1 MSVLSSSDD
10 DEHYCRTIDTFLRP
24 LTITDA
30 TLYEL
35 SYRLSKV
42 YRTLALTGDGHF
54 FPTPVTRLPSGRET
68 GVYLAVDVGMTNLR
82 VAFIE
87 LLGCSSASCHSPGGL
102 SDQSAF
108 RSVSG
113 RRVRRTIEKAWR
125 IEERLKED
133 NEEALFG
140 WIGSCIAE
148 VVADE
153 LTSHDSADQSLPRE
167 IETGISFSLPIR
179 QESLDEATL
188 MPIGKGFAIKSNLNL
203 RRAVLDGYERHSYQP
218 NQGQRQS
225 QTKRRKTYAL
235 PDLNII
241 AIANDTVAT
250 LVSLA
255 YAVKSLP
262 NTRVA
267 MGIVVGTGC
276 NATIPMQL
284 KDLHQTKACQ
294 IRSYCPEATEAVIST
309 EWTLQGTEGPL
320 KELSISTAWDDQLSA
335 CSVRPGF
342 QPFEYMTGGRYI
354 GELIRIIVYDYYTT
368 VMSYP
373 SAVLPCALTKPYALT
388 IDFVSDVIA
397 TSRSDSELA
406 ARLSRKLASPVK
418 NSWLWTP
425 ASARVLRVTAS
436 AVQTRSAA
444 LIAAASVALLACNH
458 EIRLE
463 CPQRCTSLGKLHS
476 AASPYQNP
484 LLLPASRSSANWQRG
499 PEELVVAYT
508 GSIIQHYPN
517 FKVLCQGYIDRLV
530 IRAGPQDGGKSVLL
544 REATDG
550 SIIGAGVLAGMIATG
565 RGLWN

>member
-1 MSVLSSSDD
+1 MIYTAMSVLSSSDD

-179 QESLDEATL
+179 
-188 MPIGKGFAIKSNLNL
+188 
-203 RRAVLDGYERHSYQP
+203 
-218 NQGQRQS
+218 
-225 QTKRRKTYAL
+225 
-235 PDLNII
+235 
-241 AIANDTVAT
+241 
-250 LVSLA
+250 
-255 YAVKSLP
+255 
-262 NTRVA
+262 
-267 MGIVVGTGC
+267 
-276 NATIPMQL
+276 
-284 KDLHQTKACQ
+284 
-294 IRSYCPEATEAVIST
+294 
-309 EWTLQGTEGPL
+309 
-320 KELSISTAWDDQLSA
+320 
-335 CSVRPGF
+335 
-342 QPFEYMTGGRYI
+342 
-354 GELIRIIVYDYYTT
+354 
-368 VMSYP
+368 
-373 SAVLPCALTKPYALT
+373 
-388 IDFVSDVIA
+388 
-397 TSRSDSELA
+397 
-406 ARLSRKLASPVK
+406 
-418 NSWLWTP
+418 
-425 ASARVLRVTAS
+425 
-436 AVQTRSAA
+436 
-444 LIAAASVALLACNH
+444 
-458 EIRLE
+458 
-463 CPQRCTSLGKLHS
+463 
-476 AASPYQNP
+476 
-484 LLLPASRSSANWQRG
+484 
-499 PEELVVAYT
+499 
-508 GSIIQHYPN
+508 
-517 FKVLCQGYIDRLV
+517 
-530 IRAGPQDGGKSVLL
+530 
-544 REATDG
+544 
-550 SIIGAGVLAGMIATG
+550 
-565 RGLWN
+565 

>member
-1 MSVLSSSDD
+1 MSTLSSSDD
-10 DEHYCRTIDTFLRP
+10 EEHCSQTIDIFLKP
-24 LTITDA
+24 LAIDDA

-54 FPTPVTRLPSGRET
+54 FPTPVTRLPSGREM
-68 GVYLAVDVGMTNLR
+68 GVYLAVDVGVTNLT

-87 LLGCSSASCHSPGGL
+87 LLGCSSAHPLSHSDRTVSQAV
-102 SDQSAF
+102 SD
-108 RSVSG
+108 

-133 NEEALFG
+133 KEEALFS

-153 LTSHDSADQSLPRE
+153 LISHSSSTQSLPRE

-179 QESLDEATL
+179 QTSLDEATL
-188 MPIGKGFAIKSNLNL
+188 MPIGKGFTIKSDLDL
-203 RRAVLDGYERHSYQP
+203 RRAVLDGYERHSRRQYRGVQQP
-218 NQGQRQS
+218 H
-225 QTKRRKTYAL
+225 TKRRKTYSL
-235 PDLNII
+235 PDLNIV
-241 AIANDTVAT
+241 AITNDTVAT

-255 YAVKSLP
+255 YSVKSLP

-276 NATIPMQL
+276 NATIPMKLQ
-284 KDLHQTKACQ
+284 DLHQTKARQ
-294 IRSYCPEATEAVIST
+294 IHSYSPEATEGVIST

-320 KELSISTAWDDQLSA
+320 KELAIDTKWDDQLNA
-335 CSVRPGF
+335 NSVKPGF

-354 GELIRIIVYDYYTT
+354 GELIRIIVYDYFTT
-368 VMSYP
+368 VLSYS

-388 IDFVSDVIA
+388 TDFVSDVIA
-397 TSRSDSELA
+397 SSRSDCELA
-406 ARLSRKLASPVK
+406 ARLTRKLVSPVK
-418 NSWLWTP
+418 DIWVWTP
-425 ASARVLRVTAS
+425 TSACILRLTAA

-463 CPQRCTSLGKLHS
+463 CPQRCTSLSKLQS
-476 AASPYQNP
+476 IAAPYQNP
-484 LLLPASRSSANWQRG
+484 LLLPMFSSSTNWQRG

-508 GSIIQHYPN
+508 GDIIQHYPN
-517 FKVLCQGYIDRLV
+517 FKALCQGYIDRLV
-530 IRAGPQDGGKSVLL
+530 IRAGPQEGGKSVLL
-544 REATDG
+544 REASDG
-550 SIIGAGVLAGMIATG
+550 SIIGAGVLAGMIASA
-565 RGLWN
+565 